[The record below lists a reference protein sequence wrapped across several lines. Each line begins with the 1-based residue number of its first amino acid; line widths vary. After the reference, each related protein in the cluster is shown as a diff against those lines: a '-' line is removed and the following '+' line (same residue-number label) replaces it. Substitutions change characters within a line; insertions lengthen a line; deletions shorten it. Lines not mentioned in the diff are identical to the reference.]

1 MSMLVLLL
9 SFIASALA
17 DYATDLKI
25 NQTYIGFIQHFER
38 FVQKTTDQ
46 AVFEAYEAQ
55 IKDGESSERY
65 SLEEIQQ
72 ASSNITLPV
81 IYEFRPIAYK
91 IIHDAGY
98 NRKGNYYIYDN
109 RTENWHL
116 PYREAP
122 VNPINGTLVNSQILG
137 QELQNAFLQLMSTK
151 NSNSKL
157 QKRLFGLERVFT
169 SVKTA
174 SFIKNTKSSS
184 PDEVLNQISFF
195 RKFHSD
201 LSPADLQSLSALEKN
216 AEKQINWRKSASH
229 ELQQTLKLSDDI
241 KSMDERIDMLA
252 KELKK
257 SKDEDIAILKK
268 ELKRAE
274 ELMISDKT
282 LFEWFFRTTYTKVIG
297 VFFM

>member
-9 SFIASALA
+9 SFIALVLA

-38 FVQKTTDQ
+38 FVQKTTDK
-46 AVFEAYEAQ
+46 AVFEAYQAQ
-55 IKDGESSERY
+55 IKDVESSERY

-169 SVKTA
+169 SA
-174 SFIKNTKSSS
+174 ISKSSKELI
-184 PDEVLNQISFF
+184 D
-195 RKFHSD
+195 
-201 LSPADLQSLSALEKN
+201 SLS
-216 AEKQINWRKSASH
+216 SATHSQKVSRIH
-229 ELQQTLKLSDDI
+229 E
-241 KSMDERIDMLA
+241 
-252 KELKK
+252 ELKK
-257 SKDEDIAILKK
+257 LANQHSPQADIDRKYLEAQLKEARLRELEFEQELNTMAQVKHSSKNWLHLHWNNLFKYNISKL
-268 ELKRAE
+268 LGLF
-274 ELMISDKT
+274 LM
-282 LFEWFFRTTYTKVIG
+282 
-297 VFFM
+297 